1 MKQSNES
8 ITIALLGQPNVGKS
22 TVFNMLTGLNQ
33 HVGNWPG
40 KTVEFKIGHLT
51 IENMPI
57 HLVDLPGT
65 YSLTANSEEERIAR
79 DFIIHEQPDLVIA
92 IVNAASLER
101 NLYLVTELLA
111 LNVPIVIGL
120 NMMDVADQQG
130 FTIDAKV
137 LQAALGIAVVPLIA
151 SKNQG
156 IKTLII
162 LAKDLAKN
170 PQAFNPNRP
179 KISSEH
185 REVQEKLQRLIEDH
199 IDPHFQADWVALK
212 LLEGD
217 REILEK
223 FKQKHPE
230 VWPDI
235 QSILLAHEDAILDIT
250 SGRYE
255 WIAHMERAAI
265 LRPRPGKI
273 VLTDRVDRV
282 ATHPFWGLIL
292 LFGVFGLVFF
302 LTYTIATPL
311 VDWLQWGVVLPTAN
325 LMSDLLSDAPAWMS
339 GLVVDGL
346 IGGVGTV
353 LTFLPILILFFTTL
367 GILEDVGYLAR
378 AAYVMDRFMH
388 LMGLHGRSFLS
399 LFIGFGCNV
408 PAVMGTRIIEDKR
421 ARLLTILL
429 IPLVPCTARLAVV
442 AFLTPAFF
450 NEQAALITWLLVI
463 INLSFLV
470 LLGISVNRIVHRGKH
485 SPFIME
491 IPLYHLPNLR
501 TIGLY
506 VWHNTFAF
514 IKKAGGVIVIF
525 SIIVWLFSWLPS
537 GDLQTSLIA
546 RFGRWLAPVGGL
558 MGLTDWRLIVALLTS
573 FIAKENTIAALGILY
588 GVSEQ
593 SVALPIRIASTVTP
607 AAAFSFLIVQMLFI
621 PCIATVAVIRG
632 ETRSWKFTLL
642 SLALLLVIS
651 ISAGIGFYQLA
662 QVLGWGV

>member
-1 MKQSNES
+1 MTQANER

-40 KTVEFKIGHLT
+40 KTVDFKMGHLT
-51 IENMPI
+51 IDDTLI
-57 HLVDLPGT
+57 RLVDLPGT
-65 YSLTANSEEERIAR
+65 YSLTANSEEERVTR
-79 DFIIHEQPDLVIA
+79 DFIIQKQPDLVIV

-101 NLYLVTELLA
+101 NLYLVTELFA
-111 LNVPIVIGL
+111 LNVTIVIGL

-130 FTIDAKV
+130 LVINPTV
-137 LQAALGIAVVPLIA
+137 LEAAMGIPVIPLIA

-156 IKTLII
+156 LRTLIAVAKG
-162 LAKDLAKN
+162 LAQN
-170 PQAFNPNRP
+170 PKPNNPNRP
-179 KISSEH
+179 KISREH
-185 REVQEKLQRLIEDH
+185 QLVLEEICRLIIDH
-199 IDPHFQADWVALK
+199 IDTPYPAEWVALK

-217 REILEK
+217 HELLEK
-223 FKQKHPE
+223 VEEQIPE
-230 VWPDI
+230 SWPEI
-235 QSILLAHEDAILDIT
+235 QSILLKNEDAILDIA

-273 VLTDRVDRV
+273 VFTDRLDRI
-282 ATHPFWGLIL
+282 ATDPFWGLVL
-292 LFGVFGLVFF
+292 LIGVFGLIFF
-302 LTYTIATPL
+302 LTYTIATPI
-311 VDWLQWGVVLPTAN
+311 VNWLQLRLILPSAHVMTDFLIN
-325 LMSDLLSDAPAWMS
+325 APPWIS
-339 GLVVDGL
+339 GLVVDGM

-353 LTFLPILILFFTTL
+353 LTFLPIMILFFAIIGT
-367 GILEDVGYLAR
+367 LEDIGYLAR
-378 AAYVMDRFMH
+378 AAFVMDRFMH

-429 IPLVPCTARLAVV
+429 IPLVSCTARLAVV

-450 NEQAALITWLLVI
+450 NEQATLITWLLVL
-463 INLSFLV
+463 INLAILA
-470 LLGISVNRIVHRGKH
+470 LLGVSVNQLIHKGKH

-491 IPLYHLPNLR
+491 IPLYHLPNFR
-501 TIGLY
+501 TISLY

-525 SIIVWLFSWLPS
+525 SIIVWAFSWLPN
-537 GDLQTSLIA
+537 GNLQTSLLA
-546 RFGRWLAPVGGL
+546 RFGRWLSPIGSL
-558 MGLTDWRLIVALLTS
+558 MGLSDWRIIVALLTS
-573 FIAKENTIAALGILY
+573 LIAKENTIATLGILF
-588 GVSEQ
+588 GMSEK
-593 SVALPIRIASTVTP
+593 SITLPIRIASTITP

-621 PCIATVAVIRG
+621 PCVATVAVILQ

-642 SLALLLVIS
+642 SVVLLLIIS
-651 ISAGIGFYQLA
+651 LSAGVGFYQLA
-662 QVLGWGV
+662 CVLG